1 MIQITITETENIFEN
16 LLEDDDTLEIT
27 SEAITLLERAEESLD
42 IAMEYSAVKGNRKL
56 STQLSNISNLLFS
69 THLKLSESIGY
80 NSLDDFE

>member
-42 IAMEYSAVKGNRKL
+42 IAMESSGVKGNRKL

-69 THLKLSESIGY
+69 THLKLMPECHS
-80 NSLDDFE
+80 